1 MAYETTYGSLLADQ
15 EELLNGYLEMEA
27 ANEQQPI
34 YDVDE
39 VEAETEEQEA
49 DVPDDYDMLKSYYEE
64 NEARSDLQETDDDMA
79 FFDSLFDGDAKY
91 QTYEPVRRF
100 TDGSGIPMSNTGAA
114 NYNYAGNVSGSFRD
128 QIASRESG
136 GNYQAKSPN
145 SSARGKYQF
154 IWSIHKDQ
162 IARQTGAKSE
172 QEFMN
177 SPEAQEQ
184 YFNYWDQTTLNPSAE
199 ANLGKFREYYP
210 NATVDD
216 VKKATHFAGRG
227 GLEKALKAGTLN
239 KPIDANGTSIDKYV
253 YKMK

>member
-27 ANEQQPI
+27 QQQEQPI
-34 YDVDE
+34 YDIDEVDE
-39 VEAETEEQEA
+39 KPEEEE
-49 DVPDDYDMLKSYYEE
+49 DTPDDYEMLKSYYEE
-64 NEARSDLQETDDDMA
+64 NEARSGLEETDDDMA
-79 FFDSLFDGDAKY
+79 FLDSLFDGDAKY
-91 QTYEPVRRF
+91 QTYEPRSRY
-100 TDGSGIPMSNTGAA
+100 TDGSGLPQ
-114 NYNYAGNVSGSFRD
+114 YNYAGNVSGSFRD
-128 QIASRESG
+128 QISSRESG

-162 IARQTGAKSE
+162 IAKQTGARSE

-177 SPEAQEQ
+177 NPQAQEQ
-184 YFNYWDQTTLNPSAE
+184 YFDYWDQTTLNPSAQ
-199 ANLGKFREYYP
+199 ANLNKFREYYP
-210 NATVDD
+210 DATVDD

-227 GLEKALKAGTLN
+227 GLEKALRAGTLT